1 MKKLTPAAQE
11 VWDAFNEGW
20 IYQDDITP
28 SNLAAALRVASNWVV
43 PPFISRPSTRTGL
56 VKLNIR
62 NRLQSIADQL
72 EGRDATSI

>member
-20 IYQDDITP
+20 TYQDDITP

-43 PPFISRPSTRTGL
+43 PPFISRPSKRTGL

>member
-1 MKKLTPAAQE
+1 MTKLTPAAQE
-11 VWDAFNEGW
+11 VWDAFNKGW
-20 IYQDDITP
+20 TYPDDITP
-28 SNLAAALRVASNWVV
+28 SNLAAALRVAANWAV
-43 PPFISRPSTRTGL
+43 PPFISRPPTRTQS

>member
-1 MKKLTPAAQE
+1 MNKLSPAAQE

-20 IYQDDITP
+20 TYPDDITP
-28 SNLAAALRVASNWVV
+28 TNLAAAIRVAANWVV
-43 PPFISRPSTRTGL
+43 PAFISPPKSRVGS

-72 EGRDATSI
+72 EGRDATPI